1 MAWESP
7 KVVDQREKSWKEE
20 PERRAGLRPA
30 SAKQSII
37 RGDMND
43 SKQPQP
49 MPTGPEREL
58 QLYAQGLAGGKPSVP
73 VPLDLLEAKA
83 KEILPPRS
91 YDYVAGGAGG
101 EDTMRANRDAFY
113 SWQIVPRML
122 RDVAKRDLS
131 VEVLG
136 TRLPAPILLGPVG
149 VQQIVHDE
157 ADVASARA
165 AASLRLPF
173 VLSTMS
179 SRTIEEVAQS
189 AAKVA
194 ESPRWFQL
202 YWGKNPELT
211 ASMLQRA
218 ERAGYSA
225 LVVTLD
231 THSLGWRERD
241 LQHGYLPF
249 MLGQGLANYFS
260 DPVFRGMLAQT
271 PEENPTAAIQLWG
284 SLFSNPALTWKD
296 IGFLRQHTRVPI
308 ILKGILHA
316 NDAALAVNAGVE
328 AIIVSNHGGRQVDGG
343 IGALDTL
350 PSVVREVNG
359 RVPVLFDSGVRRG
372 ADVFKALALG
382 ARAVLLGRLYL
393 LGLAVAGEQGV
404 RDVLLNLI
412 ADFDLTMAL
421 SGYTSCREL
430 DSSALCKGNS
440 AESRDPGQF

>member
-1 MAWESP
+1 MS
-7 KVVDQREKSWKEE
+7 
-20 PERRAGLRPA
+20 
-30 SAKQSII
+30 
-37 RGDMND
+37 D
-43 SKQPQP
+43 SKKPQA

-58 QLYAQGLAGGKPSVP
+58 QIYAQGLAGGKPSVP
-73 VPLDLLEAKA
+73 VLVDLLEQKA
-83 KEILPPRS
+83 KEILATRA

-101 EDTMRANRDAFY
+101 EETVRANREAFY
-113 SWQIVPRML
+113 QWRIVPRML

-136 TRLPAPILLGPVG
+136 VRLPAPVLLGPVG
-149 VQQIVHDE
+149 VQEIIHAD

-165 AASLRLPF
+165 AASLGLPF

-179 SRTIEEVAQS
+179 SRTMEEVAQS
-189 AAKVA
+189 ASKVA
-194 ESPRWFQL
+194 DSPRWFQL

-218 ERAGYSA
+218 ERAGYTA

-260 DPVFRGMLAQT
+260 DPVFRGLLAQP
-271 PEENPTAAIQLWG
+271 PEQNRMAAIQLWG

-296 IGFLRQHTRVPI
+296 IGFLREHTRVPI
-308 ILKGILHA
+308 LLKGIVHA
-316 NDAALAVNAGVE
+316 NDAARALDAGVD

-343 IGALDTL
+343 IGALDAL
-350 PSVVREVNG
+350 PGVVREVNG
-359 RVPVLFDSGVRRG
+359 RVPVLFDSGIRRG

-382 ARAVLLGRLYL
+382 ARAVLLGRLYMW
-393 LGLAVAGEQGV
+393 GLAVAGEEGV
-404 RDVLLNLI
+404 RDVLLNVV
-412 ADFDLTMAL
+412 ADLDLTLGL
-421 SGYTSCREL
+421 SGYTCCREL
-430 DSSALCKGNS
+430 DASALCRS
-440 AESRDPGQF
+440 EVA